1 MSQFRIVRTV
11 SATVLLAGA
20 VSFSFAGTA
29 SAQNQFNCSDF
40 STQQQAQAQFNK
52 VPGDPSRLDA
62 NHNGIACESLP
73 SGATGSNGA
82 SGSNGSTGA
91 QAPSGSSGS
100 TGAQAPSGSSGST
113 GAQAPSGS
121 SGSSGGQNGAN
132 QGQVTTV
139 PRGAVNTGDGST
151 SGSNSMAFILG
162 GLALTVAGGGVVV
175 AARRRASVGA

>member
-1 MSQFRIVRTV
+1 MSQFRIVSTV

-40 STQQQAQAQFNK
+40 GTQQQAQAQFNK

-62 NHNGIACESLP
+62 NHNGIACENLP
-73 SGATGSNGA
+73 PGVATGSNRTPGD
-82 SGSNGSTGA
+82 STGA
-91 QAPSGSSGS
+91 QPPSNNNGSSS
-100 TGAQAPSGSSGST
+100 
-113 GAQAPSGS
+113 
-121 SGSSGGQNGAN
+121 GQNNAN
-132 QGQVTTV
+132 QGQVSTV

>member
-73 SGATGSNGA
+73 SATGSNGA
-82 SGSNGSTGA
+82 SGSN
-91 QAPSGSSGS
+91 
-100 TGAQAPSGSSGST
+100 GST

-132 QGQVTTV
+132 QGQVSTV

-151 SGSNSMAFILG
+151 SGDNSMAFILG

>member
-29 SAQNQFNCSDF
+29 SAQNQFNCSNF
-40 STQQQAQAQFNK
+40 STQQEAQAQFNK

-82 SGSNGSTGA
+82 SGSN
-91 QAPSGSSGS
+91 GS

>member
-62 NHNGIACESLP
+62 NHNGIACENLP
-73 SGATGSNGA
+73 GVATGSKDTQGD
-82 SGSNGSTGA
+82 STGA
-91 QAPSGSSGS
+91 QTPSNNTGSSS
-100 TGAQAPSGSSGST
+100 
-113 GAQAPSGS
+113 
-121 SGSSGGQNGAN
+121 GQNNAN
-132 QGQVTTV
+132 QGQVSTV